1 MAKLLWLVGAYLVG
15 CVNGGYYAV
24 KFKSGE
30 DIRKLGSGNA
40 GATNAGRLMGK
51 RGFLLVMLFDA
62 FKMWAALKLAALLF
76 PGSPVM
82 PALTMP
88 AVLLGHIF
96 PAQLR
101 FRGGKGIAS
110 LVGAGVYLLDLP
122 LLAFT
127 ALLFAALYLA
137 TRKYYY
143 SGLAAL
149 GALPLSYPGLA
160 WLRGRPI
167 DLWLCGSLV
176 ACMALILAVSL
187 REDRTVRDAARARKN
202 GQLPEGNR

>member
-1 MAKLLWLVGAYLVG
+1 MAKLLWLVAAYIIG

-24 KFKSGE
+24 KLKSGK
-30 DIRKLGSGNA
+30 DIRSLGSGNA

-51 RGFLLVMLFDA
+51 RGFLIVMLFDA
-62 FKMWAALKLAALLF
+62 VKMLAALKLASLLF
-76 PGSPVM
+76 PGNQAIL
-82 PALTMP
+82 ALTMP

-110 LVGAGVYLLDLP
+110 LVGAAPFLFDLP
-122 LLAFT
+122 LIIFT
-127 ALLFAALYLA
+127 AVLFLALYLA
-137 TRKYYY
+137 TRKYYH

-149 GALPLSYPGLA
+149 GALPLSYPGSA
-160 WLRGRPI
+160 WLLGQPV
-167 DLWLCGSLV
+167 DVWMWGSLV

-187 REDRTVRDAARARKN
+187 RADRTVRDAAKRAGSAGR
-202 GQLPEGNR
+202 